1 MPHRDGYSDGN
12 KTTGS
17 IEEELIWAR
26 VSQDDE
32 AWLENMAVKVCHTD
46 ANVPSQATKEH
57 QNNQ

>member
-32 AWLENMAVKVCHTD
+32 A
-46 ANVPSQATKEH
+46 
-57 QNNQ
+57 